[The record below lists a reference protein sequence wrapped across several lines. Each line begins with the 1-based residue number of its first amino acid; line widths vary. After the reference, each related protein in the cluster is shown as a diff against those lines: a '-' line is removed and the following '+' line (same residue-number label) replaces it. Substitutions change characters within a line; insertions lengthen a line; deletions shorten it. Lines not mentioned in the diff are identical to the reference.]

1 MKDNE
6 LTLDKFKNRIGH
18 NIRIIREFKKITQQS
33 LYEHINK
40 SQATLSRYENGKST
54 MSIDTLY
61 KICQFLDIPIEI
73 MISKDLSYD
82 DYSYINPNKKNKI
95 SKDYTHYFEE
105 KMLNL
110 YYLSTSQNNLVIQSD
125 LLTAELV
132 QDNYIPFLFEVKH
145 NSPDKQIYEGSLVL
159 EAQHAYFY
167 FKNKNRNERGL
178 IITYLYPQK
187 NKDTPITLL
196 GLMISISHGYEQRP
210 CTQKCFISSQK
221 IDLETLKPFLKMDA
235 QEELFVNSN
244 FITFLTKASD
254 RKIYDWINDTDSV

>member
-1 MKDNE
+1 MKNNE
-6 LTLDKFKNRIGH
+6 LTLDKFKNRIGN
-18 NIRIIREFKKITQQS
+18 NIRVIRELKKITQKS

-40 SQATLSRYENGKST
+40 SQATLSRYENGQSP
-54 MSIDTLY
+54 MSIDTLFD
-61 KICQFLDIPIEI
+61 ICQFLDIPLEI
-73 MISKDLSYD
+73 MIAKDLSYD
-82 DYSYINPNKKNKI
+82 DYSYINPNTKNNI
-95 SKDYTHYFEE
+95 SQNYKHYLEDR
-105 KMLNL
+105 MLNL
-110 YYLSTSQNNLVIQSD
+110 YYLSTSQDNQVIQSD
-125 LLTAELV
+125 FITAELV

-221 IDLETLKPFLKMDA
+221 IDLEALKLFLKMDV

-244 FITFLTKASD
+244 FITFLTKSSD

>member
-1 MKDNE
+1 
-6 LTLDKFKNRIGH
+6 LTLDKFKDRIGN
-18 NIRIIREFKKITQQS
+18 NIRVIREIKKITQKS

-40 SQATLSRYENGKST
+40 SQATLSRYENGQSS
-54 MSIDTLY
+54 MSIDTLFE
-61 KICQFLDIPIEI
+61 ICQFLDIPLEI
-73 MISKDLSYD
+73 MITKDLSYD
-82 DYSYINPNKKNKI
+82 DYPYINPNAKNNI
-95 SKDYTHYFEE
+95 SQNYKHYFENRV
-105 KMLNL
+105 LYL
-110 YYLSTSQNNLVIQSD
+110 YYLSTSQDNQVIQSD
-125 LLTAELV
+125 FITAELV

-145 NSPDKQIYEGSLVL
+145 NSPDKQIYEGNLVL

-221 IDLETLKPFLKMDA
+221 IDLEALKPFLKMDV
-235 QEELFVNSN
+235 QEEFFVNNN
-244 FITFLTKASD
+244 FITFLTKSSD
-254 RKIYDWINDTDSV
+254 RKIYDWINNTDSV

>member
-1 MKDNE
+1 MKNNE
-6 LTLDKFKNRIGH
+6 LTLDKFKNRIGN
-18 NIRIIREFKKITQQS
+18 NIRIIRELKKITQKS

-40 SQATLSRYENGKST
+40 SQATLSRYENGQSS
-54 MSIDTLY
+54 MSIDTLFD
-61 KICQFLDIPIEI
+61 ICQFLDIPLEI
-73 MISKDLSYD
+73 MIAKDLSYD
-82 DYSYINPNKKNKI
+82 DYSYINPYTKNNI
-95 SKDYTHYFEE
+95 SQNYKHYFEDRI
-105 KMLNL
+105 LNL
-110 YYLSTSQNNLVIQSD
+110 YYLSTSQDNQVIQSD
-125 LLTAELV
+125 FITAELV

-145 NSPDKQIYEGSLVL
+145 NNPDKQIYEGSLVL

-221 IDLETLKPFLKMDA
+221 IDLEALKLFLKIDV

-244 FITFLTKASD
+244 YITFLTKSSD